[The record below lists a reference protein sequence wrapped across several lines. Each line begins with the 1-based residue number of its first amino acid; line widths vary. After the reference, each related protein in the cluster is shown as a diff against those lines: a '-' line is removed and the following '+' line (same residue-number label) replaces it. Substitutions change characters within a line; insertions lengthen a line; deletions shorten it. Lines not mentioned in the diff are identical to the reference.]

1 MLPPPTSL
9 LSSKLRAPGVSPGH
23 HSLRAATCAQKH
35 GLQRN
40 SLPWE
45 RIAATAAE
53 MQTKALVQGQFQHQ
67 DRQDFRRGIGTYCK
81 RKHNAQKRNP
91 QPYIKLQP
99 TSPALPP
106 SGAEN
111 SSPLQPRLYE
121 MGTRYCT
128 VKMIKSTEEA
138 RKEPWQFIQRFWPP
152 KGPECPT
159 TPDELGPQEAFEQ
172 GCCPRPAAFA
182 QAAAQLSGG
191 NEFPGR
197 APLTSR
203 TSLLQGFMV

>member
-1 MLPPPTSL
+1 MSCSPPWLCLQSSSKSMLPPPTSL

-23 HSLRAATCAQKH
+23 HSFHAAPCAQKR

-45 RIAATAAE
+45 RIAAAAAE

-111 SSPLQPRLYE
+111 SSPLHQDC
-121 MGTRYCT
+121 M
-128 VKMIKSTEEA
+128 KW
-138 RKEPWQFIQRFWPP
+138 EPGI
-152 KGPECPT
+152 
-159 TPDELGPQEAFEQ
+159 
-172 GCCPRPAAFA
+172 
-182 QAAAQLSGG
+182 
-191 NEFPGR
+191 
-197 APLTSR
+197 APSK
-203 TSLLQGFMV
+203 